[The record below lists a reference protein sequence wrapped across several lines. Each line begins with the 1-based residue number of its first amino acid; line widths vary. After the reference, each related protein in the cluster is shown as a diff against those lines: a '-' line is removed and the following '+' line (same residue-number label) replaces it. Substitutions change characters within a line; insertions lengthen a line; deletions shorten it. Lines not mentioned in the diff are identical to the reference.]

1 MENNLKE
8 VKTTVIGGILFLVG
22 LIVFLVEYF
31 TVGNLD
37 WTHYIVPAVF
47 LVGGVGFLL
56 APDKILN
63 LILRKVSKNV
73 GE

>member
-1 MENNLKE
+1 MNNNLKE
-8 VKTTVIGGILFLVG
+8 IKTTIIGSVLFVVG

-31 TVGNLD
+31 TVGDLD
-37 WTHYIVPAVF
+37 WTHYVVPAAF
-47 LVGGVGFLL
+47 LTAGVGFLL